1 MTRLHAT
8 HPLVQ
13 VETDATGTPIR
24 LRLDGQTHAE
34 IGICNRW
41 RLVDDWWREPVVR
54 AYFKLVT
61 RDGLLCTVFLDEIRG
76 TWHLERIFD

>member
-13 VETDATGTPIR
+13 VETDAAGTPTR
-24 LRLDGQTHAE
+24 LTLDGQPHDE
-34 IGICNRW
+34 VGICNHW
-41 RLVDDWWREPVVR
+41 RITDDWWREPIVR

-61 RDGLLCTVFLDEIRG
+61 RDGLLCTVYLDEIRG